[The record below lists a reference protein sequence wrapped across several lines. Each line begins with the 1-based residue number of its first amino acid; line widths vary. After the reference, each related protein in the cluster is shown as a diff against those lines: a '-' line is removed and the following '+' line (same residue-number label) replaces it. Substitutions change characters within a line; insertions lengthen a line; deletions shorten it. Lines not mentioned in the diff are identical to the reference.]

1 MGRWRL
7 PVLVLEVWGLF
18 SLIGCPEIGSP
29 AAAPSPLQAGLSSQ
43 DGCRLANMS
52 NQHLPGYSQTVLPSQ
67 YAGLLEFLGGLGADR
82 SRSLQWGGT
91 ESRSTDL
98 PFLISFKEFVGA
110 ETAEPKKTSGRP
122 GAIGRLEVFLQSEPV
137 RADASLNDLCF
148 VDPQTGWAVGDRG
161 TIWHTDDGGRHWHL
175 QSSGLSARLWSV
187 WFLDRQMG
195 WAVGGQAYPYT
206 GTSTGLVLATQDG
219 GRTWQRITNQL
230 LPTLRRIR
238 MVDPQVGFAVGES
251 GPIGHTGVWFTGD
264 GGRSWEPMPGVR
276 TGGWL
281 GGDFFNPST
290 GVLVGRL
297 GAVGLVR
304 RAELGPARTPPLGRR
319 TVCRVELVRPVH
331 GWLVGEGG
339 MLMRTDDAGASWQ
352 TPPRLP
358 PLEVLRQFD
367 LYALAVRGPNVWAAG
382 YPGSRIFYS
391 PDAGQSWEVFSTGQM
406 LPIYGL
412 YFADD
417 KHGWA
422 IGALGTILASQDGGR
437 TWTRQRCGGVRA
449 GLLAIV
455 GQAQRVP
462 WEAIAKWAGQEG
474 YLTYV
479 YVVGGPAPVGAL
491 EGFPPAAEAC
501 LPDRVHEAVVLLGGA
516 GAQMAWRFPL
526 GLALVDR
533 QARHI
538 AARWN
543 ELNDGHGL
551 EALQAE
557 LVRLLRTWRPEVV
570 LTHDADLEG
579 KDPLGHLVNQTVLQ
593 AVELAEDPT
602 AYVDQITQA
611 GLAVWSVKRVFAF
624 TPAGLQGDFQLSR
637 SDLLLRLG
645 GTAAEAADQA
655 RALLG
660 QLDGRSARWGWD
672 DGGGTGPAEGRAWQV
687 GFRLLRSRLPQE
699 RASPKD
705 LFERILLP
713 PGGEARRML
722 PELDPEALADLQ
734 QQAQRRRHLEAIA
747 QQAVPDARLGPSLLA
762 QTRQWVRGLEP
773 GSAGH
778 FLYNLGHMFISQGQW
793 PAAAEVLELL
803 VELQPE
809 HPAAGP
815 ALVWL
820 VQYYASM
827 EAFWRVH
834 GAERR
839 ISGGLATP
847 AWDQKQLEERRERAA
862 ALARLL
868 EKYHPQLFLLPE
880 VRFPLAVADRARG
893 YPKQAERWLF
903 AQRRSLS
910 HDAWWACAQ
919 AEGWLDRPEGQP
931 PKPLAFCIP
940 AGAKPRLDGQLDE
953 PFWRQAKAILL
964 QPERSGASGPTA
976 ANRADR
982 AGVLPLATGVAL
994 TAVQQPAT
1002 GDRWTKGQY
1011 LTTGVRWPAAWRLAT
1026 GVGLTEA
1033 QRLATG
1039 VSLTAAQQPA
1049 TGDRWTKGQY
1059 LTTGVRWPAAWRLAT
1074 GVGLTEAQRLAT
1086 GVSLTAAQHPAKG
1099 VSLMAGP
1106 QTATGDVWPVAEG
1119 EAIGPDR
1126 TMPEG
1131 RLSGGPWPTVGDGLP
1146 GSDRDGSEPTG
1157 PDVRQPTQQSAEV
1170 RLAYDTQYLYI
1181 GIRCPKHPGLEY
1193 PASGGP
1199 RPRDPDLAEQ
1209 DRVEIFLDLDRDWT
1223 TYWHLVVDHRGW
1235 PGEACWGDR
1244 SWNPP
1249 WFVAAQAD
1257 AHYWTVEAAIG
1268 LDQLTGFFPK
1278 TNSVWTI
1285 GLERIV
1291 PGVGIYTFPDVGNR
1305 PLQPGEFGL
1314 LIFR

>member
-1 MGRWRL
+1 MEAQAKEGWVMGRWRL
-7 PVLVLEVWGLF
+7 SVLLLELWAVFFL
-18 SLIGCPEIGSP
+18 SRCPERGSP
-29 AAAPSPLQAGLSSQ
+29 AAHASRCPA
-43 DGCRLANMS
+43 
-52 NQHLPGYSQTVLPSQ
+52 VLTHQ
-67 YAGLLEFLGGLGADR
+67 NAVGLGALGGWGADWPLDFFGGSEADR
-82 SRSLQWGGT
+82 PFSWLRSGSGASLTGV
-91 ESRSTDL
+91 
-98 PFLISFKEFVGA
+98 PFHLGFTGLAGA
-110 ETAEPKKTSGRP
+110 ERAEPEKAWSRP
-122 GAIGRLEVFLQSEPV
+122 SVFGRLEVFLQSEPV
-137 RADASLNDLCF
+137 RADASLNDIFF

-161 TIWHTDDGGRHWHL
+161 TIWHTEDGGRHWHL
-175 QSSGLSARLWSV
+175 QPTGVSGRLLSV

-195 WAVGGQAYPYT
+195 WAAGGQAYPYT
-206 GTSTGLVLATQDG
+206 GSGVGLVLATQDG
-219 GRTWQRITNQL
+219 GRTWRPAPDQL
-230 LPTLRRIR
+230 LPILHRIR
-238 MVDPQVGFAVGES
+238 MVDPQAGFAVGES
-251 GPIGHTGVWFTGD
+251 GVIGHTGVWFTGD
-264 GGRSWEPMPGVR
+264 GGRSWEPMPGIR

-281 GGDFFNPST
+281 WGDFFNPST

-304 RAELGPARTPPLGRR
+304 RAELGPARTPPVGRR
-319 TVCRVELVRPVH
+319 TVWRVELVRPVH
-331 GWLVGEGG
+331 GWLAGDGG
-339 MLMRTDDAGASWQ
+339 LLMRSDDAGASWQ
-352 TPPRLP
+352 TPPTLP
-358 PLEVLRQFD
+358 PWEVLRQFD
-367 LYALAVRGPNVWAAG
+367 LYALAVRGPKVWAAG

-391 PDAGQSWEVFSTGQM
+391 PDAGQSWEVFPTGQM

-422 IGALGTILASQDGGR
+422 VGALGTILASEDGGR

-449 GLLAIV
+449 GLLAIL
-455 GQAQRVP
+455 GQAERVP
-462 WEAIAKWAGQEG
+462 WEALAKWAGQEG
-474 YLTYV
+474 YFTYV
-479 YVVGGPAPVGAL
+479 YIVGGPSASERL
-491 EGFPPAAEAC
+491 EDFPTAAEAC
-501 LPDRVHEAVVLLGGA
+501 LPARVHEAAVLLGGA

-526 GLALVDR
+526 GPALVDR

-543 ELNDGHGL
+543 ELNDGRGL
-551 EALQAE
+551 QALQAE

-579 KDPLGHLVNQTVLQ
+579 KDPLGHLVNQAVLQ

-611 GLAVWSVKRVFAF
+611 GLAVWTVKRVFAV
-624 TPAGLQGDFQLSR
+624 TTTGEAGDCLLPR
-637 SDLLLRLG
+637 AELLLRLG
-645 GTAAEAADQA
+645 GTVAEAADQA

-660 QLDGRSARWGWD
+660 QPSGRPERFGLADSGP
-672 DGGGTGPAEGRAWQV
+672 TGPTQGAPWQV

-705 LFERILLP
+705 LLERILLQ

-722 PELDPEALADLQ
+722 PEVDPEALADLQ

-747 QQAVPDARLGPSLLA
+747 QQAVQDGRIGPSLVA

-778 FLYNLGHMFISQGQW
+778 FLYNLGQMFIIRGQW
-793 PAAAEVLELL
+793 PAAAEVLEFL

-839 ISGGLATP
+839 VSAELATP
-847 AWDQKQLEERRERAA
+847 AWDQKQLEQRQERAA

-868 EKYHPQLFLLPE
+868 EKHHPQLFLLPE

-903 AQRRSLS
+903 AQRRSPT

-931 PKPLAFCIP
+931 PKALAFCTP
-940 AGAKPRLDGQLDE
+940 ASTKPYLDGRLDE
-953 PFWRQAKAILL
+953 PFWRQTKPILL
-964 QPERSGASGPTA
+964 QPRLVRSSESTSEKSAELPGAGGPT
-976 ANRADR
+976 
-982 AGVLPLATGVAL
+982 TGF
-994 TAVQQPAT
+994 P
-1002 GDRWTKGQY
+1002 
-1011 LTTGVRWPAAWRLAT
+1011 
-1026 GVGLTEA
+1026 
-1033 QRLATG
+1033 
-1039 VSLTAAQQPA
+1039 STAAQSP
-1049 TGDRWTKGQY
+1049 TIDRE
-1059 LTTGVRWPAAWRLAT
+1059 RPM
-1074 GVGLTEAQRLAT
+1074 
-1086 GVSLTAAQHPAKG
+1086 P
-1099 VSLMAGP
+1099 
-1106 QTATGDVWPVAEG
+1106 EG
-1119 EAIGPDR
+1119 EFIGPAR
-1126 TMPEG
+1126 TTPEG
-1131 RLSGGPWPTVGDGLP
+1131 RLSGGDRPAAEKEPIGGDRPAAEKGASGGKRPTAKEEATAP
-1146 GSDRDGSEPTG
+1146 DRFGSEPSA
-1157 PDVRQPTQQSAEV
+1157 PDSRPPTQQAAEV
-1170 RLAYDTQYLYI
+1170 RLAYDTQFLYI
-1181 GIRCPKHPGLEY
+1181 GIRCPKQPGLEY

-1199 RPRDPDLAEQ
+1199 RPRDPDLADQ

-1223 TYWHLVVDHRGW
+1223 TYWHLTVDHRGW
-1235 PGEACWGDR
+1235 TGEACWGDR
-1244 SWNPP
+1244 SWNPQ

-1257 AHYWTVEAAIG
+1257 AHHWTVEAAIG
-1268 LDQLTGFFPK
+1268 LHQLTGFFPK
-1278 TNSVWTI
+1278 ANSVWTI
-1285 GLERIV
+1285 GVQRIV
-1291 PGVGIYTFPDVGNR
+1291 PGVGIHTFPDVGNR